1 MSFLKLNSL
10 RSRLL
15 LLVALAVAPSVL
27 MTVYTGWKERQNATE
42 AAQEN
47 LQRLTNLAAINEAE
61 SLRSARQL
69 LRDMSDIPDL
79 LDNADKC
86 SALLRTLLK
95 RNPNFANLGLI
106 RLDGY
111 VACSAVPSARPV
123 NLADRVHFKKAIS
136 ERKFIAGNYVFGRVI
151 QKHTINL
158 TYPVTNEDGDVI
170 AVVFAA
176 LDLAALDKF
185 IGGINLARGSILI
198 TTDNDGNIISRR
210 PDPEQWFGL
219 KISEEMAQV
228 IAQPERRPT
237 ILTGPDGVS
246 RLHAFANI
254 GTPDISSY
262 TVTIGIP
269 VEDIVASA
277 RRDQAM
283 ALVTL
288 AMMMIVALLATW
300 FVGNFMIVRR
310 VKALV
315 TTAEKIASGD
325 LNARTGIQYG
335 REEISYLA
343 RALDEMAEALQRKN
357 QERDKAEDGL
367 RAADRRKD
375 EFLAMLAHELR
386 NPLAPISNAARILK
400 LSDVDAPHIRETS
413 DIIARQVAHMTGLV
427 DDLLDV
433 SRVTRGLITLSREQ
447 LDLRGV
453 VAAAV
458 EQAQALIDARGHDLV
473 IAIPSGPAWVCG
485 DRMRLIQIIANL
497 LNNAAKYTPD
507 GGKIRLS
514 IEADDNA
521 WLICVKDSGVGIS
534 AGLLPHI
541 FELFSQA
548 DRTPDRA
555 QGGLGLGLALVKSLV
570 ELHGGIVSAY
580 STGVGM
586 GSEFT
591 LQLPQLR
598 ESVSESDMQTD
609 NLTPAVANTSLHLIV
624 VDDNADAAD
633 TIAMLLENLGYSV
646 SVEYEAHGALER
658 ARVEAPQVLML
669 DVGLP
674 DMDGYELARRLRAM
688 PQTATST
695 LIALTGY
702 GQEDDRDRSRAAG
715 FDYHFVKPA
724 DLMELAALLAKIS
737 RKQQG

>member
-1 MSFLKLNSL
+1 
-10 RSRLL
+10 
-15 LLVALAVAPSVL
+15 
-27 MTVYTGWKERQNATE
+27 
-42 AAQEN
+42 
-47 LQRLTNLAAINEAE
+47 
-61 SLRSARQL
+61 
-69 LRDMSDIPDL
+69 
-79 LDNADKC
+79 
-86 SALLRTLLK
+86 
-95 RNPNFANLGLI
+95 
-106 RLDGY
+106 
-111 VACSAVPSARPV
+111 
-123 NLADRVHFKKAIS
+123 
-136 ERKFIAGNYVFGRVI
+136 
-151 QKHTINL
+151 
-158 TYPVTNEDGDVI
+158 
-170 AVVFAA
+170 
-176 LDLAALDKF
+176 
-185 IGGINLARGSILI
+185 
-198 TTDNDGNIISRR
+198 
-210 PDPEQWFGL
+210 
-219 KISEEMAQV
+219 
-228 IAQPERRPT
+228 
-237 ILTGPDGVS
+237 
-246 RLHAFANI
+246 
-254 GTPDISSY
+254 
-262 TVTIGIP
+262 
-269 VEDIVASA
+269 
-277 RRDQAM
+277 
-283 ALVTL
+283 
-288 AMMMIVALLATW
+288 
-300 FVGNFMIVRR
+300 
-310 VKALV
+310 
-315 TTAEKIASGD
+315 
-325 LNARTGIQYG
+325 
-335 REEISYLA
+335 
-343 RALDEMAEALQRKN
+343 
-357 QERDKAEDGL
+357 
-367 RAADRRKD
+367 
-375 EFLAMLAHELR
+375 
-386 NPLAPISNAARILK
+386 
-400 LSDVDAPHIRETS
+400 
-413 DIIARQVAHMTGLV
+413 MTGLV

-458 EQAQALIDARGHDLV
+458 EQAQALIDARGHDLA